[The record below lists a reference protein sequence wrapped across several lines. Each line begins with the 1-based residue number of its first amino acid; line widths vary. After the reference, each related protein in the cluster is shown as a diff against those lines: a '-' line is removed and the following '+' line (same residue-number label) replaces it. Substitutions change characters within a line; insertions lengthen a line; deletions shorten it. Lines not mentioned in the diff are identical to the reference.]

1 VTLLAVSGLAKSFG
15 GVRAVDDLSF
25 DLAAGEALALV
36 GPNGAGK
43 STTFNLINGQLRPDA
58 GSVRLG
64 GRELVGLAPHRIWR
78 EGVGRTFQVAATFA
92 SFSVVENVQLALLS
106 ADRRLLALWAR
117 AAGHRR
123 SEAVALLAQVGME
136 DQADRPCSVLAYAD
150 VKRVELAIALANRP
164 RLLLM
169 DEPTAGM
176 AAQERDQIMALVK
189 RLALERGLAVLF
201 TEHSI
206 EVVFRHADRM
216 LVLAR
221 GRLIAS
227 GPPLEV
233 RDDPRVQEVYFGTA
247 AAGAGR

>member
-1 VTLLAVSGLAKSFG
+1 
-15 GVRAVDDLSF
+15 
-25 DLAAGEALALV
+25 
-36 GPNGAGK
+36 
-43 STTFNLINGQLRPDA
+43 
-58 GSVRLG
+58 
-64 GRELVGLAPHRIWR
+64 
-78 EGVGRTFQVAATFA
+78 
-92 SFSVVENVQLALLS
+92 
-106 ADRRLLALWAR
+106 
-117 AAGHRR
+117 
-123 SEAVALLAQVGME
+123 
-136 DQADRPCSVLAYAD
+136 
-150 VKRVELAIALANRP
+150 
-164 RLLLM
+164 M

-247 AAGAGR
+247 AAGAAR